1 MSICYNICMSNKFVV
16 TNDKSITEL
25 NIQHWLE
32 SFEQNVQ
39 PTLFELKSFYD
50 GTDNI
55 SKLRTDNRRAD
66 NNIHI
71 NLSYMVVNEMVS
83 YCFGKPMTYDFVEG
97 YEYEDYI
104 RDLQYENKE
113 NSENVSIEKDCSKF
127 GLAYEFIGVDENKKP
142 FFKRLNPLHTFKVVD
157 DSIIQKDVC
166 VITYSIVRPKNQAT
180 YKKGFIYTKEFRVA
194 FTCRSGAVVFDDIE
208 ENIEF
213 PDTLPVV
220 TFLNNDETV
229 GDYEKALEPLSAY
242 SKLISV
248 SYDDLD
254 SISNALLLFYNAE
267 LSDEEKAELNKTRVV
282 GLQGENAKAE
292 YIYKKLD
299 INTFKVL
306 REALRDDILLLC
318 SIPDMSDV
326 TSYSKS
332 AAAIRY
338 KLVNI
343 EAARHLKNVY
353 MEQGLRQRLEILS
366 KYILKPFDISRK
378 DVSLQFYSNLPA
390 NIDADIDLLKLVNAG
405 GLSLQSYL
413 EQAETVKDADAEYKR
428 IRSESVQKV
437 KDALFEVNEQVKN
450 AADEYDEQELEKIPL
465 KSGNA

>member
-1 MSICYNICMSNKFVV
+1 MSNKFVV

-25 NIQHWLE
+25 NVQYWLE
-32 SFEQNVQ
+32 CFEQNIQ

-180 YKKGFIYTKEFRVA
+180 YKKGYIYTKEFRVA
-194 FTCRSGAVVFDDIE
+194 FTCRNGVVVFDDIE

-450 AADEYDEQELEKIPL
+450 ASDEYDEQELEKIPL
-465 KSGNA
+465 KSGDA

>member
-1 MSICYNICMSNKFVV
+1 MSNKFVV

-25 NIQHWLE
+25 NVQYWLE
-32 SFEQNVQ
+32 CFEQNIQ
-39 PTLFELKSFYD
+39 PMLFELKSFYD

-127 GLAYEFIGVDENKKP
+127 GLAYEFIGVDENKNP

-157 DSIIQKDVC
+157 DSVIQKDVC
-166 VITYSIVRPKNQAT
+166 VITYSIVRPENQAT

-450 AADEYDEQELEKIPL
+450 AAGEYDEQELEKIPL

>member
-1 MSICYNICMSNKFVV
+1 MPICYNICMSNKFVV

-25 NIQHWLE
+25 NVQHWLE
-32 SFEQNVQ
+32 SFEQNIQ
-39 PTLFELKSFYD
+39 PMLFELKSFYD

-127 GLAYEFIGVDENKKP
+127 GLAYEFIGVDENKNP

-157 DSIIQKDVC
+157 DSVIQKDVC
-166 VITYSIVRPKNQAT
+166 VITYSTVRPKNQAT
-180 YKKGFIYTKEFRVA
+180 YKKGHIYTKEFRVA
-194 FTCRSGAVVFDDIE
+194 FTCRNGAVVFDDIE

>member
-1 MSICYNICMSNKFVV
+1 MSNKFVV

-25 NIQHWLE
+25 NVNYWLE
-32 SFEQNVQ
+32 CFEQNIQ
-39 PTLFELKSFYD
+39 PMLFELKSFYD
-50 GTDNI
+50 GTENI

-157 DSIIQKDVC
+157 DSVIQKDVC
-166 VITYSIVRPKNQAT
+166 VITYSTVRPKNQAT

-194 FTCRSGAVVFDDIE
+194 FTCRSGVVVFDDIE

>member
-1 MSICYNICMSNKFVV
+1 MSNKFVV

-25 NIQHWLE
+25 SVQHWLE
-32 SFEQNVQ
+32 SFEQNIQ

-157 DSIIQKDVC
+157 DSVIQKDVC
-166 VITYSIVRPKNQAT
+166 VITYSTVRPKNQAT

-194 FTCRSGAVVFDDIE
+194 FTCRSGVVVFDDIE

-390 NIDADIDLLKLVNAG
+390 NIDADIDLLKLVSNG
-405 GLSLQSYL
+405 GMSLQTYL
-413 EQAETVKDADAEYKR
+413 EQAETIKDADEEMKRLRAEKR
-428 IRSESVQKV
+428 EQILS
-437 KDALFEVNEQVKN
+437 ALKEIKN
-450 AADEYDEQELEKIPL
+450 AEKDGVSDDVEFEEDTNIPF
-465 KSGNA
+465 KSRDKQDLT

>member
-1 MSICYNICMSNKFVV
+1 MSNKFVV

-25 NIQHWLE
+25 NVQYWLE
-32 SFEQNVQ
+32 CFEQNIQ
-39 PTLFELKSFYD
+39 PMLFELKSFYD

-180 YKKGFIYTKEFRVA
+180 YKKGYIYTKEFRVA

-306 REALRDDILLLC
+306 REALRDDILVLC
-318 SIPDMSDV
+318 SIPDMTDV
-326 TSYSKS
+326 TAYNKS
-332 AAAIRY
+332 ASAIRY
-338 KLVNI
+338 KLINI
-343 EAARHLKNVY
+343 EATRHLKNVY

-428 IRSESVQKV
+428 IRSESVQKI
-437 KDALFEVNEQVKN
+437 KEALFEVNEQVKN
-450 AADEYDEQELEKIPL
+450 ASDEYDEQELEKIPL
-465 KSGNA
+465 KSGDA